1 LTRPG
6 DILARPR
13 INIVLHWF
21 DKLREQ
27 APGRR

>member
-1 LTRPG
+1 LTRSD

-21 DKLREQ
+21 DKVLEQ